1 MKKLLKILLIFILTF
16 SISCS
21 VFGQENGVQV
31 EKLVKNVILDGKEVI
46 LPLYIINGNTYFKID
61 GALKQVGI
69 DISFNEKTNTIEFL
83 GHKLSVAGEKSDD
96 KNSDNPSEENY
107 RQPEEDEFVN
117 CGCSCKHHS
126 MEEYNSCPCCKG
138 KTPLYHKEESKSESS
153 KEEKNIETK
162 EDEFVNCGCSC
173 KHHSMEEYN
182 SCPCCKGKKAKTH
195 KEEDKKDCPSCCHK
209 SMGESDICP
218 YCQAKEA
225 RAYKNSNSC
234 KKANKESSKEIN
246 LKNGEYINCGCSCK
260 HHSMEEYNSCPCCKG
275 KTPQIHKEEKEKNP
289 KNKKTYN
296 CGCSCKHESMEE
308 YNSCPCCKG
317 KTPQV
322 SCDKSAKKEFK
333 KAKNNNSSNASMS
346 DMDKLEPDVGMN
358 CCCSCKC
365 HSGQESNE
373 CQCCKDKDLHE
384 SKNGKDT
391 QKANNEENVEVKSS
405 DKLTDKDLK
414 LKDGEY
420 IDCGCG
426 CKHHSMKEFNECPCC
441 CGKDV
446 HIHRLSKSE
455 QIFDKILDFSQ
466 YAVIVLVLLSLIWFI
481 YKAIYDSLKK
491 NKSKK

>member
-69 DISFNEKTNTIEFL
+69 DISFNEKTNTIGFL

-107 RQPEEDEFVN
+107 RQPE
-117 CGCSCKHHS
+117 K
-126 MEEYNSCPCCKG
+126 
-138 KTPLYHKEESKSESS
+138 
-153 KEEKNIETK
+153 
-162 EDEFVNCGCSC
+162 DEFVNCGCSC

-346 DMDKLEPDVGMN
+346 DMDKLEPDGGMN

-391 QKANNEENVEVKSS
+391 QEANNEENVEVKSS

-481 YKAIYDSLKK
+481 YKVIYDSLKK
-491 NKSKK
+491 KKSKK

>member
-1 MKKLLKILLIFILTF
+1 MLLEVVMKKLLKILLIFILTF

-107 RQPEEDEFVN
+107 RQPE
-117 CGCSCKHHS
+117 
-126 MEEYNSCPCCKG
+126 
-138 KTPLYHKEESKSESS
+138 
-153 KEEKNIETK
+153 

-346 DMDKLEPDVGMN
+346 DMDKLEPDGGMD

-391 QKANNEENVEVKSS
+391 QEANNEENEEVKSS

>member
-83 GHKLSVAGEKSDD
+83 GHKLSASGEKSDD

-107 RQPEEDEFVN
+107 RQPE
-117 CGCSCKHHS
+117 
-126 MEEYNSCPCCKG
+126 
-138 KTPLYHKEESKSESS
+138 
-153 KEEKNIETK
+153 

-308 YNSCPCCKG
+308 YNSYPCCKG

-346 DMDKLEPDVGMN
+346 DMDKLEPDGGMN

-384 SKNGKDT
+384 SKNGKYT
-391 QKANNEENVEVKSS
+391 QEANNEENVEVKSS

-455 QIFDKILDFSQ
+455 QILDKILDFSQ

-481 YKAIYDSLKK
+481 YKVIYDSLKK

>member
-107 RQPEEDEFVN
+107 RQPE
-117 CGCSCKHHS
+117 K
-126 MEEYNSCPCCKG
+126 
-138 KTPLYHKEESKSESS
+138 
-153 KEEKNIETK
+153 
-162 EDEFVNCGCSC
+162 DEFVNCGCSC

-225 RAYKNSNSC
+225 KAYKNSNFC

-346 DMDKLEPDVGMN
+346 DMDKLEPDGGMN

-391 QKANNEENVEVKSS
+391 QEANNEENLEVKSS

-481 YKAIYDSLKK
+481 YKVIYDSLKK

>member
-138 KTPLYHKEESKSESS
+138 K
-153 KEEKNIETK
+153 
-162 EDEFVNCGCSC
+162 
-173 KHHSMEEYN
+173 
-182 SCPCCKGKKAKTH
+182 KAKTH

-234 KKANKESSKEIN
+234 NKANKDSSKEIN

-260 HHSMEEYNSCPCCKG
+260 HH
-275 KTPQIHKEEKEKNP
+275 
-289 KNKKTYN
+289 
-296 CGCSCKHESMEE
+296 SMEE

-346 DMDKLEPDVGMN
+346 DMDKLEPDGGMN

-391 QKANNEENVEVKSS
+391 QEANNEEIVEVKSS

-481 YKAIYDSLKK
+481 YKVIYDSLKK

>member
-138 KTPLYHKEESKSESS
+138 K
-153 KEEKNIETK
+153 
-162 EDEFVNCGCSC
+162 
-173 KHHSMEEYN
+173 
-182 SCPCCKGKKAKTH
+182 KAKTH

-209 SMGESDICP
+209 SMGESDVCP

-225 RAYKNSNSC
+225 KAYKNSNSC

-346 DMDKLEPDVGMN
+346 DMDKLEPDGGMD

-384 SKNGKDT
+384 SKNGKDK
-391 QKANNEENVEVKSS
+391 QEANNEENVEVKSS

>member
-138 KTPLYHKEESKSESS
+138 K
-153 KEEKNIETK
+153 
-162 EDEFVNCGCSC
+162 
-173 KHHSMEEYN
+173 
-182 SCPCCKGKKAKTH
+182 KAKTH

-209 SMGESDICP
+209 SMGESDVCP

-234 KKANKESSKEIN
+234 NKANKDFSKEIN

-289 KNKKTYN
+289 KNNKTYN

-346 DMDKLEPDVGMN
+346 DMDKLEPDGGMN

-391 QKANNEENVEVKSS
+391 QEANNEENVEVKSS

-455 QIFDKILDFSQ
+455 QILDKIFDFSQ

-481 YKAIYDSLKK
+481 YKVIYDSLKK

>member
-69 DISFNEKTNTIEFL
+69 DISFNEKTNTIGFL

-107 RQPEEDEFVN
+107 RQPEKDEFVN

-126 MEEYNSCPCCKG
+126 MEEC
-138 KTPLYHKEESKSESS
+138 
-153 KEEKNIETK
+153 
-162 EDEFVNCGCSC
+162 
-173 KHHSMEEYN
+173 N

-346 DMDKLEPDVGMN
+346 DMDKLEPDGGMN

-391 QKANNEENVEVKSS
+391 QEANNEENVEVKSS

-481 YKAIYDSLKK
+481 YKVIYDSLKK
-491 NKSKK
+491 KKSKK

>member
-1 MKKLLKILLIFILTF
+1 MLLEVVMKKLLKILLIFILTF

-117 CGCSCKHHS
+117 CGC
-126 MEEYNSCPCCKG
+126 Y
-138 KTPLYHKEESKSESS
+138 
-153 KEEKNIETK
+153 
-162 EDEFVNCGCSC
+162 C

-296 CGCSCKHESMEE
+296 CGCSCKHEIMEE

-333 KAKNNNSSNASMS
+333 KAKNNNSSNASKS
-346 DMDKLEPDVGMN
+346 DMDKLEPDGGMN

-391 QKANNEENVEVKSS
+391 QEANNEENEEVKSS

>member
-69 DISFNEKTNTIEFL
+69 DISFNEKTNTIGFL

-107 RQPEEDEFVN
+107 RQPE
-117 CGCSCKHHS
+117 K
-126 MEEYNSCPCCKG
+126 
-138 KTPLYHKEESKSESS
+138 
-153 KEEKNIETK
+153 
-162 EDEFVNCGCSC
+162 DEFVNCGCSC

-346 DMDKLEPDVGMN
+346 DMDKLEPDGGMN

-391 QKANNEENVEVKSS
+391 QEANNEENVEVKSS

-481 YKAIYDSLKK
+481 YKVIYDSLKK

>member
-1 MKKLLKILLIFILTF
+1 
-16 SISCS
+16 
-21 VFGQENGVQV
+21 
-31 EKLVKNVILDGKEVI
+31 
-46 LPLYIINGNTYFKID
+46 
-61 GALKQVGI
+61 
-69 DISFNEKTNTIEFL
+69 
-83 GHKLSVAGEKSDD
+83 
-96 KNSDNPSEENY
+96 
-107 RQPEEDEFVN
+107 
-117 CGCSCKHHS
+117 
-126 MEEYNSCPCCKG
+126 
-138 KTPLYHKEESKSESS
+138 
-153 KEEKNIETK
+153 
-162 EDEFVNCGCSC
+162 
-173 KHHSMEEYN
+173 
-182 SCPCCKGKKAKTH
+182 
-195 KEEDKKDCPSCCHK
+195 
-209 SMGESDICP
+209 
-218 YCQAKEA
+218 
-225 RAYKNSNSC
+225 
-234 KKANKESSKEIN
+234 
-246 LKNGEYINCGCSCK
+246 
-260 HHSMEEYNSCPCCKG
+260 MEEYNSCPCCKG

-322 SCDKSAKKEFK
+322 SCDKSTKKEFK
-333 KAKNNNSSNASMS
+333 KARNNNSSNTSKS
-346 DMDKLEPDVGMN
+346 DMDKLEPDGGMN

-384 SKNGKDT
+384 SENGKDT
-391 QKANNEENVEVKSS
+391 QEANNEENVEIKSS

>member
-182 SCPCCKGKKAKTH
+182 SCPCCKGK
-195 KEEDKKDCPSCCHK
+195 
-209 SMGESDICP
+209 
-218 YCQAKEA
+218 
-225 RAYKNSNSC
+225 
-234 KKANKESSKEIN
+234 
-246 LKNGEYINCGCSCK
+246 
-260 HHSMEEYNSCPCCKG
+260 
-275 KTPQIHKEEKEKNP
+275 TPQIHKEEKEKNP

-346 DMDKLEPDVGMN
+346 DMDKLEPDGGMD

-365 HSGQESNE
+365 HSGQEFNE

-391 QKANNEENVEVKSS
+391 QEANNEENVEVKSS

>member
-1 MKKLLKILLIFILTF
+1 
-16 SISCS
+16 
-21 VFGQENGVQV
+21 
-31 EKLVKNVILDGKEVI
+31 
-46 LPLYIINGNTYFKID
+46 
-61 GALKQVGI
+61 
-69 DISFNEKTNTIEFL
+69 
-83 GHKLSVAGEKSDD
+83 
-96 KNSDNPSEENY
+96 
-107 RQPEEDEFVN
+107 
-117 CGCSCKHHS
+117 
-126 MEEYNSCPCCKG
+126 
-138 KTPLYHKEESKSESS
+138 
-153 KEEKNIETK
+153 
-162 EDEFVNCGCSC
+162 
-173 KHHSMEEYN
+173 
-182 SCPCCKGKKAKTH
+182 
-195 KEEDKKDCPSCCHK
+195 
-209 SMGESDICP
+209 MGESDICP

-346 DMDKLEPDVGMN
+346 DMDKLEPDGGMN

-391 QKANNEENVEVKSS
+391 QEANNEENVEVKSS

-481 YKAIYDSLKK
+481 YKVIYDSLKK

>member
-107 RQPEEDEFVN
+107 RQPE
-117 CGCSCKHHS
+117 K
-126 MEEYNSCPCCKG
+126 
-138 KTPLYHKEESKSESS
+138 
-153 KEEKNIETK
+153 
-162 EDEFVNCGCSC
+162 DEFVNCGCSC

-234 KKANKESSKEIN
+234 MKANKESSKEIN

-346 DMDKLEPDVGMN
+346 DMDKLEPDGGMN

-391 QKANNEENVEVKSS
+391 QEANNEENVEVKSS

-481 YKAIYDSLKK
+481 YKVIYDSLKK

>member
-1 MKKLLKILLIFILTF
+1 
-16 SISCS
+16 
-21 VFGQENGVQV
+21 
-31 EKLVKNVILDGKEVI
+31 
-46 LPLYIINGNTYFKID
+46 
-61 GALKQVGI
+61 
-69 DISFNEKTNTIEFL
+69 
-83 GHKLSVAGEKSDD
+83 
-96 KNSDNPSEENY
+96 
-107 RQPEEDEFVN
+107 
-117 CGCSCKHHS
+117 
-126 MEEYNSCPCCKG
+126 
-138 KTPLYHKEESKSESS
+138 
-153 KEEKNIETK
+153 
-162 EDEFVNCGCSC
+162 
-173 KHHSMEEYN
+173 MEEYN
-182 SCPCCKGKKAKTH
+182 SCPCCKGKKAQTH
-195 KEEDKKDCPSCCHK
+195 KEEVKKDCPSCCHK
-209 SMGESDICP
+209 SMGESDVCP

-225 RAYKNSNSC
+225 KAYKNSNSC
-234 KKANKESSKEIN
+234 KKVNKESSKEIN

-333 KAKNNNSSNASMS
+333 KAKNNNSSNASKS
-346 DMDKLEPDVGMN
+346 DMDKLEPDGGMD

-365 HSGQESNE
+365 HSGQESNQ

-391 QKANNEENVEVKSS
+391 QEANNEENVEVKSS

-466 YAVIVLVLLSLIWFI
+466 YAAIVLVLLSLIWFI
-481 YKAIYDSLKK
+481 YKVIYDSLKK

>member
-69 DISFNEKTNTIEFL
+69 DISFNEKTNTIKFL

-138 KTPLYHKEESKSESS
+138 E
-153 KEEKNIETK
+153 
-162 EDEFVNCGCSC
+162 
-173 KHHSMEEYN
+173 
-182 SCPCCKGKKAKTH
+182 KAKTH
-195 KEEDKKDCPSCCHK
+195 KEDYKKDCPSCCHK

-346 DMDKLEPDVGMN
+346 DMDKLEPDGGMN

-391 QKANNEENVEVKSS
+391 QEANNEENVEVKSS

-481 YKAIYDSLKK
+481 YKVIYDSLKK

>member
-69 DISFNEKTNTIEFL
+69 DISFNEKTNTIGFL

-107 RQPEEDEFVN
+107 RQPE
-117 CGCSCKHHS
+117 K
-126 MEEYNSCPCCKG
+126 
-138 KTPLYHKEESKSESS
+138 
-153 KEEKNIETK
+153 
-162 EDEFVNCGCSC
+162 DEFVNCGCSC

-346 DMDKLEPDVGMN
+346 DMDKLEPDGGMN

-391 QKANNEENVEVKSS
+391 QEANNEENLEVKSS

-481 YKAIYDSLKK
+481 YKVIYDSLKK

>member
-138 KTPLYHKEESKSESS
+138 K
-153 KEEKNIETK
+153 
-162 EDEFVNCGCSC
+162 
-173 KHHSMEEYN
+173 
-182 SCPCCKGKKAKTH
+182 KAKTH

-225 RAYKNSNSC
+225 KAYKNSNFC

-346 DMDKLEPDVGMN
+346 DMDKLEPDGGMN

-391 QKANNEENVEVKSS
+391 QEANNEENLEVKSS

-481 YKAIYDSLKK
+481 YKVIYDSLKK

>member
-107 RQPEEDEFVN
+107 RQPE
-117 CGCSCKHHS
+117 K
-126 MEEYNSCPCCKG
+126 
-138 KTPLYHKEESKSESS
+138 
-153 KEEKNIETK
+153 
-162 EDEFVNCGCSC
+162 DEFVNCGCSC

-234 KKANKESSKEIN
+234 MKANKESSKEIN

-346 DMDKLEPDVGMN
+346 DMDKLEPDGGMN

-391 QKANNEENVEVKSS
+391 QEANNEENVEVKSS

-455 QIFDKILDFSQ
+455 QIFDKIFDFSQ